1 MLQSARVRP
10 SSSCLRAG
18 RNLHLE
24 GNGFVALER
33 DNLAVEGGFNLGPRH
48 LRSRTEQRRAE
59 EPPASRRRGL
69 RGGRARTWRL
79 AAEEVVVRRRRG
91 DGVELDDEVEVER
104 GGVGR
109 RSSMAAARRILCVLL
124 YLRPR
129 ATPPPPLHCCTA
141 SRPNRRRIRRIHG
154 WIDLVAAW
162 FGSISSSSFSSSHA
176 MATGELRNVLADG
189 AFTVSSLPPLSS
201 PQLAAPLLSSLP
213 WRAAATTSA
222 RWGRGGAVAS
232 VAHDWKTLDL
242 GFTGKRRMP
251 RSTVSCGVPFLAPS
265 ATGLI
270 DRMGDVDG

>member
-1 MLQSARVRP
+1 LKGALIRALVTCALGP
-10 SSSCLRAG
+10 SNAG
-18 RNLHLE
+18 R
-24 GNGFVALER
+24 
-33 DNLAVEGGFNLGPRH
+33 
-48 LRSRTEQRRAE
+48 RS
-59 EPPASRRRGL
+59 PLLP
-69 RGGRARTWRL
+69 
-79 AAEEVVVRRRRG
+79 V
-91 DGVELDDEVEVER
+91 
-104 GGVGR
+104 GVGR
-109 RSSMAAARRILCVLL
+109 EAAERGHGGWWPRRWWCAGGAKTVWSSTTRWRWSVVEQGGGAQMAAAQRISCVLL
-124 YLRPR
+124 YLQPR

-232 VAHDWKTLDL
+232 VAHNWKTLDL
-242 GFTGKRRMP
+242 GFTGKMRTP
-251 RSTVSCGVPFLAPS
+251 RSTVSCGVPFPAPS

-270 DRMGDVDG
+270 DRMGDIDG